1 MNNIEGP
8 KPFAVIYY
16 NEPQTFARDIN
27 VLYAAAYLL
36 KDQDEEIA
44 DNLFRLIFRYTHIA
58 TKEANQ

>member
-1 MNNIEGP
+1 MNNTEGP

-27 VLYAAAYLL
+27 VLCDAAYLL
-36 KDQDEEIA
+36 KDQDKEIA
-44 DNLFRLIFRYTHIA
+44 DNLVRLIFRYTHMA